1 MKSIHL
7 IVVGKNKDEALAK
20 WEKDYLKRLKQI
32 SFNIHELKHFESK
45 EKNDQQVIQ
54 KAKQLTGKQ
63 NPDLILLDE
72 RGKTFTSEK
81 FSNWIFDH
89 LEITSSLC
97 FVIGGA
103 EGHMGEEVKRIAR
116 SFIRLSDFTLPH
128 RLART
133 IIVEQV
139 YRAETLHLGH
149 PYHK

>member
-7 IVVGKNKDEALAK
+7 IVVGKNKDEALSK
-20 WEKDYLKRLKQI
+20 WEKDYLKRLKQV

-45 EKNDQQVIQ
+45 EKNDQQVIL

-63 NPDLILLDE
+63 VPDIILLDE

-81 FSNWIFDH
+81 FSSWLFEQ
-89 LEITSSLC
+89 LENSTSIC

-103 EGHMGEEVKRIAR
+103 EGHGEEIKTIAR
-116 SFIRLSDFTLPH
+116 NSIRLSDFTLPH

-133 IIVEQV
+133 IIVEQI

>member
-45 EKNDQQVIQ
+45 EKNDQHVIQ

-72 RGKTFTSEK
+72 RGKTLPLK
-81 FSNWIFDH
+81 FSHWIFDQ

-103 EGHMGEEVKRIAR
+103 EGHGEEIKRTR
-116 SFIRLSDFTLPH
+116 SSIRLSDFTLPH
-128 RLART
+128 RL
-133 IIVEQV
+133 
-139 YRAETLHLGH
+139 RANN
-149 PYHK
+149 YC